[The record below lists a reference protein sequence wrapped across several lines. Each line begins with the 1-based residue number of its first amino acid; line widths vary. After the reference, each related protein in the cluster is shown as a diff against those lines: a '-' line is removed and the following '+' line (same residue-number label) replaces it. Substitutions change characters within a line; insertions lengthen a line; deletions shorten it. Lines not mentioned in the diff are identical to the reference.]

1 MNAEQ
6 LGQLAKR
13 KNSLLCVGLDPMLKQ
28 LPADLPANAE
38 GVFTF
43 CRDIVQA
50 TAPYAIAYKL
60 NIAFFEVL
68 GSAGWHVLEKL
79 LPLMPADA
87 LLIADAKR
95 GDIGSS
101 SALYAQTFFETY
113 NFGAV
118 TVSPYMGSDSVEPFL
133 AYAGK
138 TTFVLALTSNPGAND
153 FQLAD
158 EEVPLYRS
166 VVLSAQKWKCKGE
179 LGFVVGATR
188 PAYVADV
195 RAHAPHQW
203 LLVPGVG
210 AQGGDLD
217 AVCKAGITPQ
227 GGLLINASRSII
239 YAASDTHFAQAAA
252 KAAQALALQTGRYLA
267 GA

>member
-1 MNAEQ
+1 
-6 LGQLAKR
+6 
-13 KNSLLCVGLDPMLKQ
+13 MLQQ
-28 LPADLPANAE
+28 LPQSLPKDAE

-50 TAPYAIAYKL
+50 TTPYAIAYKL

-68 GSAGWHVLEKL
+68 GSRGWQVLEKL
-79 LPLMPADA
+79 LPLMPPDA

-101 SALYAQTFFETY
+101 SAMYAQTFFETY
-113 NFGAV
+113 RFGAI
-118 TVSPYMGSDSVEPFL
+118 TVSPYMGQDSVEPFL
-133 AYAGK
+133 NYAD
-138 TTFVLALTSNPGAND
+138 TLTFLLALTSNPGAAD

-158 EEVPLYRS
+158 EKEPLYRS
-166 VVLSAQKWKCKGE
+166 VVTSAQQWKRKGA

-188 PAYVADV
+188 PSYIADV
-195 RAHAPHQW
+195 RTQAPDNW

-210 AQGGDLD
+210 AQGGDLQ
-217 AVCKAGITPQ
+217 AVCRAGATPQ

-239 YAASDTHFAQAAA
+239 YADGSTHFTQAAA
-252 KAAQALALQTGRYLA
+252 KAAQALAKDTA
-267 GA
+267 PFAPKPS